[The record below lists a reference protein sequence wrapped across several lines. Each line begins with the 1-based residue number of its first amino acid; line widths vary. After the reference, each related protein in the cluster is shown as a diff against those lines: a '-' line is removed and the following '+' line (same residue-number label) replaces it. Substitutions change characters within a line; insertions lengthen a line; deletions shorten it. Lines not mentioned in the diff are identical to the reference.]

1 MTDLRITTTNGT
13 DAILEEAT
21 VQKFADSL
29 RGPLLG
35 PGEDGYDGA
44 RKVWNGMIDR
54 RPALIAR
61 CAGVAD
67 VVAAVRFARTHE
79 LLVSVRGGGHN
90 ITGNAVCEGGLMIDL
105 SRMKSVRVDP
115 ARRTARAEAGLT
127 WGEYNH
133 ETQAFGLASTGGVVS
148 TTGIARLTLGG
159 GLGWLMGKHGLSCD
173 NLLSADL
180 VTADG
185 QFLTA
190 SADQHPDLFWAL
202 RGGGGNFGVVTSFEY
217 RVHPVDAVL
226 AGMVLHPMAK
236 AREVLR
242 FYRDFARNCPD
253 EALAAA
259 ALMTSPEG
267 APVVAIIVS
276 YIGDIVA
283 GEAVVAPLRKFGSP
297 LLDTI
302 APTSYV
308 QLNTLFDAAV
318 PYGGVQRY
326 WKSSFLKQLGDDLIE
341 ILIERSAKMLS
352 PMSMVLFFHLHG
364 AAARVDRNAT
374 AFGLRD
380 DQWDYDVISQW
391 TDPDESADHVQW
403 TREFWTAVEPFATG
417 EVYVNHLDSE
427 EATRIRA
434 AYSQGY
440 ERLVALKNKYDP
452 TNLFRLNQNI
462 KPTS

>member
-1 MTDLRITTTNGT
+1 MTDLRIISTNGT
-13 DAILEEAT
+13 DTILEEIT
-21 VQKFADSL
+21 VQNFADSL
-29 RGPLLG
+29 RGRLVQ
-35 PGEDGYDGA
+35 PGEGDYDEA
-44 RKVWNGMIDR
+44 RRVWNGMIDR

-67 VVAAVRFARTHE
+67 VIAAVRFARTHE

-105 SRMKSVRVDP
+105 SPMKSVRVDP

-127 WGEYNH
+127 WGEYNR

-148 TTGIARLTLGG
+148 TTGIAGLTLGG

-190 SADQHPDLFWAL
+190 SAYQHPDLFWGL

-217 RVHPVDAVL
+217 QLHPVSPVL

-242 FYRDFARNCPD
+242 FYRDYARNCPD
-253 EALAAA
+253 ALTAFA
-259 ALMTSPEG
+259 ALMTSHEG
-267 APVVAIIVS
+267 DPVVAIVVG
-276 YIGDIVA
+276 YIGDLA
-283 GEAVVAPLRKFGSP
+283 EGEALVAPVRKFGSP
-297 LLDTI
+297 LADTI
-302 APTSYV
+302 APMSYV
-308 QLNTLFDAAV
+308 QLNQMFDAAF

-326 WKSSFLKQLGDDLIE
+326 WKSSFLKQLGNDVLE
-341 ILIERSAKMLS
+341 ILIDRAATMRS
-352 PMSMVLFFHLHG
+352 PMSMVGFFHVHG
-364 AAARVDRNAT
+364 AATRVDPNET
-374 AFGLRD
+374 AFGLRS

-391 TDPDESADHVQW
+391 TDPAESAGHIQW

-417 EVYVNHLDSE
+417 EVYVNHLDAE
-427 EATRIRA
+427 EGTRIRA
-434 AYSQGY
+434 AYSDNFG
-440 ERLVALKNKYDP
+440 RLVALKNKYDP

-462 KPTS
+462 KPTL